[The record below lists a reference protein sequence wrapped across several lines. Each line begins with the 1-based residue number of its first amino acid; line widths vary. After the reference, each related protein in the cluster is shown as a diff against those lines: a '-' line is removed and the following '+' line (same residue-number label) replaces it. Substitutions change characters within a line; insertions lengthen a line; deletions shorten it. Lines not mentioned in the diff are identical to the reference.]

1 MLLKVQIKS
10 KENIKPSSP
19 TPPNHPPIQL
29 SSLDHI
35 SPQIYTHILLFY
47 STTCI
52 NIPNH
57 LKASLS
63 TTLLH
68 FSPLAGRIHRSNTD
82 GTLYVHC
89 TDDGAVFIEA
99 EEHQANL
106 LSFLT
111 TADDHASSSSSSSS
125 LIDEF
130 PELLPIKK
138 DHFNRSSDPLL
149 AVQLTVFD
157 SGGHVLGLSMSHL
170 IADGASMAM
179 FLKHWSS
186 ISRGEAING
195 STLPNFRSASFLF
208 SPQPW
213 SASKVLERVQDE
225 HHDDDDDDDIAKV
238 AIKRFVIDKEG
249 IERLRVS
256 KQGWRLTR
264 VQAVLGLVWRCLR
277 RAKLAGSHVSQ
288 VVNIR
293 SKLMNMAP
301 MPSDTDFGNL
311 WVGVMVSTSDECE
324 RFEEEA
330 LREAV
335 TRVDVRN
342 LIEGKKK
349 EKKKEESSNYACW
362 IFSSLCRMG
371 FYESCDFGWG
381 EPVWVGIGIREM
393 KDVCMLIDAK
403 DGLGVDVWVWL
414 DEDGMEKLQSDPEF
428 LCFVSF

>member
-1 MLLKVQIKS
+1 MLKVEIKS

-63 TTLLH
+63 TSLLH

-111 TADDHASSSSSSSS
+111 TADDHASSSSSSS

-195 STLPNFRSASFLF
+195 SILPNFRSASFLF
-208 SPQPW
+208 SPNKPW
-213 SASKVLERVQDE
+213 PEAVELLKRSSDGGE
-225 HHDDDDDDDIAKV
+225 V
-238 AIKRFVIDKEG
+238 AIRRYVIDKDG
-249 IERLRVS
+249 VERLRGS
-256 KQGWRLTR
+256 KQGWRPTR
-264 VQAVLGLVWRCLR
+264 VEAVNGLFWRCLR
-277 RAKLAGSHVSQ
+277 RANVSLAGGHFVSQ
-288 VVNIR
+288 VVNLR
-293 SKLMNMAP
+293 RRMGSMLSNEN
-301 MPSDTDFGNL
+301 FGNL
-311 WVGVMVSTSDECE
+311 WVGVNVVSGECE
-324 RFEEEA
+324 RSFEEA

-335 TRVDVRN
+335 TSVDEEYVRD

-349 EKKKEESSNYACW
+349 EKNKNKNKKRSACW
-362 IFSSLCRMG
+362 IFNSWCRMG
-371 FYESCDFGWG
+371 FYESSDFGSG
-381 EPVWVGIGIREM
+381 EAIWVACGSR
-393 KDVCMLIDAK
+393 DARNVCLLIDAK
-403 DGLGVDVWVWL
+403 DGEGVEVWVWL
-414 DEDGMEKLQSDPEF
+414 DVDDMEKLEKDTE
-428 LCFVSF
+428 LLDFVSLVGK